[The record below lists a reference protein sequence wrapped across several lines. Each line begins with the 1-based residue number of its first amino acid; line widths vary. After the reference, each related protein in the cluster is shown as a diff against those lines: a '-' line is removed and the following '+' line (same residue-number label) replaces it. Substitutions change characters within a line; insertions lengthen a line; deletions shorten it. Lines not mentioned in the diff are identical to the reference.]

1 MSQLGFKFF
10 VYEEDGVRSAIN
22 LNQIV
27 SATVG
32 RIEGKPVL
40 IVAMTDGEKRYL
52 HPDFIGNFFQSL
64 GPLDA
69 KRFGK
74 PASG

>member
-1 MSQLGFKFF
+1 MSQLSFKFF

-22 LNQIV
+22 LYQVV

-32 RIEGKPVL
+32 RIEGKQVL
-40 IVAMTDGEKRYL
+40 ILAMTDGEKRYL
-52 HPDFIGNFFQSL
+52 HPDFIGNFFTAL
-64 GPLDA
+64 GPTDA

-74 PASG
+74 A

>member
-1 MSQLGFKFF
+1 MTNLSFF

-22 LNQIV
+22 LHRVV
-27 SATVG
+27 SSTIAKVD
-32 RIEGKPVL
+32 GKLTLV
-40 IVAMTDGEKRYL
+40 VAMSDGEKRYL
-52 HPDFIGNFFQSL
+52 HADFIGNFYTAL

-74 PASG
+74 PGG

>member
-1 MSQLGFKFF
+1 VSNLSFF

-22 LNQIV
+22 LNRVV
-27 SATVG
+27 SSTLAKVD
-32 RIEGKPVL
+32 GKLTLV
-40 IVAMTDGEKRYL
+40 VAMSDGQARHL
-52 HPDFIGNFFQSL
+52 HADFIGNFYTAL

-74 PASG
+74 PGG

>member
-1 MSQLGFKFF
+1 MSLNFF

-22 LNQIV
+22 LQRV
-27 SATVG
+27 VWST
-32 RIEGKPVL
+32 IERVDGKLTLVL
-40 IVAMTDGEKRYL
+40 SMSNGEKRHL
-52 HPDFIGNFFQSL
+52 HADFIGNFYTAL

-74 PASG
+74 PGG

>member
-1 MSQLGFKFF
+1 MSHLSFKFF

-22 LNQIV
+22 LSQVV

-32 RIEGKPVL
+32 RIEGKQVL
-40 IVAMTDGEKRYL
+40 ILAMTDGEKRYL
-52 HPDFIGNFFQSL
+52 HPDFIGNFFTSL
-64 GPLDA
+64 GPIDA

-74 PASG
+74 PPQS